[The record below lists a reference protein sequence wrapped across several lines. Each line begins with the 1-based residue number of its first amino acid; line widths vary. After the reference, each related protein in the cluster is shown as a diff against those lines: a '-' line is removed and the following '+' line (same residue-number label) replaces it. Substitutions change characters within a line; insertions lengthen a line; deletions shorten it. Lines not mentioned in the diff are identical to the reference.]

1 MNILFSLVQLK
12 NTNNTLKHYL
22 STQDSLFIM
31 PFLEE
36 VLSRLVKYL
45 DRICQNGSLTLKTLA
60 QLEVRIVS
68 DFKLTHF
75 GELPF
80 GGFIDFLLDTD
91 SMRHYIEEHG
101 GSLMGGSFHAGSTDC
116 SYSVRAEDLCEFIR
130 QCGVRDQASQ
140 SVLENAL
147 CQHYAAK
154 EVRSL
159 GHGTLSKLLKAT
171 EKVQPG
177 RATTIFYQTALAAKQ
192 LSGSMSQDRTVGVL
206 GHVTKEQALSC
217 LQNCPLLEDLA
228 TWSQW
233 NLVFKPEL
241 KDLKDFIVKHGGMCT
256 TIVTSK

>member
-1 MNILFSLVQLK
+1 MSIV
-12 NTNNTLKHYL
+12 
-22 STQDSLFIM
+22 D
-31 PFLEE
+31 E
-36 VLSRLVKYL
+36 VISRMLKYL
-45 DRICQNGSLTLKTLA
+45 DRICEHGSLTLKALA
-60 QLEVRIVS
+60 QLEDRIVS
-68 DFKLTHF
+68 DFKLKHF

-101 GSLMGGSFHAGSTDC
+101 GSLMGGSSHAGSTDS

-130 QCGVRDQASQ
+130 QCGIRDQASQ
-140 SVLENAL
+140 SVVENAI
-147 CQHYAAK
+147 CQHYASK

-159 GHGTLSKLLKAT
+159 GHGALSKLVKAT

-177 RATTIFYQTALAAKQ
+177 RATTVFYQTALAAKQ
-192 LSGSMSQDRTVGVL
+192 LSGSMFQGRTAGVL

-233 NLVFKPEL
+233 DLVFKPEL
-241 KDLKDFIVKHGGMCT
+241 KDLKDFITKYGGTYT
-256 TIVTSK
+256 TSITSM